1 MSTVIPSWQIPT
13 RRVQVIRTRKYVAVI
28 CMERWGGGHFSRS
41 GWSIFIPRKQVTTEW
56 IGANLKKALYSSED
70 FGAHLPT
77 PIPSELSRPAKDES
91 NQKSYEFW
99 LRIQEEFGFKDI
111 LTAMSKSAMV
121 FVRWPEDKEDQVEM
135 VASRGSGAHHSAWGT
150 NENFGKVFH
159 ASINLSDLEFGEVAV
174 QALDRCQPN
183 YA

>member
-13 RRVQVIRTRKYVAVI
+13 RRAEVIRTRKYVAVI
-28 CMERWGGGHFSRS
+28 CLETWGGMHFSRS
-41 GWSIFIPRKQVTTEW
+41 GWSTFIPRKQATTEW
-56 IGANLKKALYSSED
+56 IGANLKRALYSSED

-77 PIPSELSRPAKDES
+77 PIPSEVSRPAKDES
-91 NQKSYEFW
+91 NQKSREFW
-99 LRIQEEFGFKDI
+99 LRIQQEFGFKDN
-111 LTAMSKSAMV
+111 LTTMSKSAGIYIN
-121 FVRWPEDKEDQVEM
+121 WPEDQGDQVEM
-135 VASRGSGAHHSAWGT
+135 LSTRGRGGGFSAWGT

-174 QALDRCQPN
+174 KALDRCKPN

>member
-1 MSTVIPSWQIPT
+1 MSTVIPPRKIPT
-13 RRVQVIRTRKYVAVI
+13 RRAQVIRTRKYVAVI
-28 CMERWGGGHFSRS
+28 CEERWGGSHFSRS
-41 GWSIFIPRKQVTTEW
+41 GWSTFIPRKEATTEW

-70 FGAHLPT
+70 FGAYLPT
-77 PIPSELSRPAKDES
+77 PIPDEPFDTMELES
-91 NQKSYEFW
+91 NAKSREFW
-99 LRIQEEFGFKDI
+99 LRIQQEFGFKDF
-111 LTAMSKSAMV
+111 LTTLSKSAAIYIN
-121 FVRWPEDKEDQVEM
+121 WPEDRGDQVEM
-135 VASRGSGAHHSAWGT
+135 LSTRGRGGGFSAWGT